1 MAEAFTF
8 FRSSFLFIYRL
19 LPRMFQSRASVRV
32 PPDAPFQGA
41 AFLVSTAP
49 RMFQSRGPPSCFLAT
64 LRLFQSLAVGWPPG
78 CSSPGGRLLAPS
90 PDVPVQG
97 LCPQPPGCS
106 SPGGRA
112 CILLFGLLRSAAPRM
127 LQSRGPLSCFLAT
140 LRLFQSLAVGWPPGC
155 SSPGGRLLAP
165 SPDVPVQGLCPQ
177 PPGCSSPGGRA
188 CILLFGL
195 LRSAAPRMLQSRGPL
210 SCFLAT
216 QRPGC
221 SSPGPLCL
229 TMWSCLLRS
238 AVPRLLQSRGRFFL
252 PSRGSGRT
260 Q

>member
-1 MAEAFTF
+1 MARARAVAEAFTF

-19 LPRMFQSRASVRV
+19 LPRMFQSRASVRI

-49 RMFQSRGPPSCFLAT
+49 RMFQSRGPP
-64 LRLFQSLAVGWPPG
+64 
-78 CSSPGGRLLAPS
+78 
-90 PDVPVQG
+90 
-97 LCPQPPGCS
+97 
-106 SPGGRA
+106 
-112 CILLFGLLRSAAPRM
+112 
-127 LQSRGPLSCFLAT
+127 SCFLAT